1 MKTGILA
8 AEAVKSGKPKETYLK
23 SVKPLQQIIRDGKK
37 IQKMFYKPSIHQ
49 KLFKK
54 VKGNRKFVTF
64 YFDNQVD
71 EYRYTYRQINK
82 LYNAYKK
89 TK

>member
-1 MKTGILA
+1 MSMKTGILA

-37 IQKMFYKPSIHQ
+37 VQ
-49 KLFKK
+49 
-54 VKGNRKFVTF
+54 NRF
-64 YFDNQVD
+64 
-71 EYRYTYRQINK
+71 TYRQMSK
-82 LYNAYKK
+82 LYKEYKK